1 MALKPCPQCGKMISD
16 KAETCPK
23 CGLDIKNLY
32 SAENSQGTQN
42 INNPPINE
50 NAELNNI
57 SIQPPINEKPSHQGD
72 PSFIKEHSSNEA
84 SSYTGQMK
92 KSRTGLWI
100 VLSIILAVGIGAAI
114 WIPVHLH
121 NEKLLTPEEEVRK
134 FGSYFVEKISAGQL
148 DSIKDFYPEISI
160 ADSIVQLKS
169 DTIKVLEIAP
179 GQYDVT
185 LAEGV
190 NLKINRS
197 EEGKITVSESK
208 GLFAYP
214 ADKMGI
220 AKKTGMWE
228 DNLTDA
234 QLNERL
240 KDEDFFKFIKKSKTV
255 NDKKII
261 SVGQVQPNDKNIE
274 SCGFC
279 DGHLIITNQTDVFIS
294 GDDYELVNKVGY
306 QGQATDY
313 DDGYSE
319 FGSHEKGKDLEPYGK
334 ARYEAEWGFRVYNN
348 YRIKWKLTKEQLQEK
363 FAPFT
368 GNEYREYLDLK
379 K

>member
-1 MALKPCPQCGKMISD
+1 MSLKPCPQCGKMISD
-16 KAETCPK
+16 KAERCPK
-23 CGLDIKNLY
+23 CGLDLRNTSEQAK
-32 SAENSQGTQN
+32 APDAQN
-42 INNPPINE
+42 I
-50 NAELNNI
+50 
-57 SIQPPINEKPSHQGD
+57 SQQPLIEKPTANEGSAYR
-72 PSFIKEHSSNEA
+72 SNPTIIERHYQ
-84 SSYTGQMK
+84 SGQHAWIDKPK
-92 KSRTGLWI
+92 KSKRGLWI
-100 VLSIILAVGIGAAI
+100 VLSIILAIGIGAAI
-114 WIPVHLH
+114 WIPLYH
-121 NEKLLTPEEEVRK
+121 NQKLKKPEEEVRK

-160 ADSIVQLKS
+160 ADSIIPLKS
-169 DTIKVLEIAP
+169 DSIIVMEFAP
-179 GQYDVT
+179 NQYDVT
-185 LAEGV
+185 LTEEV
-190 NLKINRS
+190 TLKINRS
-197 EEGKITVSESK
+197 ENGYITVTESK
-208 GLFAYP
+208 GLFAFPEYKV
-214 ADKMGI
+214 DI

-368 GNEYREYLDLK
+368 GNEYQEYLDLK

>member
-1 MALKPCPQCGKMISD
+1 MALKPCPRCGKMISD
-16 KAETCPK
+16 KAERCPQ
-23 CGLDIKNLY
+23 CGLEVK
-32 SAENSQGTQN
+32 N
-42 INNPPINE
+42 INSAHNPQYQQ
-50 NAELNNI
+50 NNSHPTI
-57 SIQPPINEKPSHQGD
+57 FDRPLQQSQPTIIEKPSQD
-72 PSFIKEHSSNEA
+72 EYPTVIE
-84 SSYTGQMK
+84 YPK
-92 KSRTGLWI
+92 KSKKGLWI
-100 VLSIILAVGIGAAI
+100 FLSIVLAVVIGAAI
-114 WIPVHLH
+114 WIPIHHH
-121 NEKLLTPEEEVRK
+121 NEKLPEEKVRI
-134 FGSYFVEKISAGQL
+134 FGSYFVEKVLSGQL
-148 DSIKDFYPEISI
+148 DSIKAFYPEISM
-160 ADSIVQLKS
+160 ADSIVPLKL
-169 DTIKVLEIAP
+169 DTIKVMEIAP

-190 NLKINRS
+190 KLKINRS
-197 EEGKITVSESK
+197 EEGNITVSESK

-214 ADKMGI
+214 ADKIGI

-240 KDEDFFKFIKKSKTV
+240 RDEDFFKFIKKSKTV
-255 NDKKII
+255 NDKKVI

-319 FGSHEKGKDLEPYGK
+319 FGSYEKGKDLEPYGK

-368 GNEYREYLDLK
+368 GNEYQEYLDSK
-379 K
+379 